1 MKIYSKTNYFLY
13 LFLKSLCKSEGNMKF
28 EMEDNNYFL
37 KGYDGNAQHLS
48 VPAFADS
55 FPVTKIG
62 AKAFLS
68 CKSITHL
75 TLPETVQ
82 EIGDWGF
89 AHMKNLKVLTL
100 PAHSLILGKHVF
112 LDCINLTEIK
122 IEPDCSMNPGLP
134 YFLAS
139 AVTVLNSPSLC
150 CPERAGDALR
160 HGEWMEDYDN
170 ILIQFLSASDQTGF
184 EPVFLG
190 WFSVEDLDSQ
200 TQKFVKQRQQEKTAL
215 VFQRLLY
222 PAFLKDSTRK
232 VLYDYLSSHMPE
244 GSLAH
249 EHTVPF
255 FMLCNEFR
263 DDIRYLKIMADTGYI
278 TSQTLPI
285 LQEGLQD
292 AAPEVIGF
300 LLRYQH
306 ELLDTPNFFDN
317 LTL

>member
-1 MKIYSKTNYFLY
+1 MKFEKKDTNYFLESY
-13 LFLKSLCKSEGNMKF
+13 QGN
-28 EMEDNNYFL
+28 ETTVTIPAL
-37 KGYDGNAQHLS
+37 VNAL
-48 VPAFADS
+48 
-55 FPVTKIG
+55 PVTEIG

-75 TLPETVQ
+75 TLPETIQ

-89 AHMKNLKVLTL
+89 AHMKSLKSLTL
-100 PAHSLILGKHVF
+100 PAHSIRLGKNVF

-122 IEPDCSMNPGLP
+122 IEPDHSKNPGLP

-139 AVTVLNSPSLC
+139 SVTLLNEPSLC
-150 CPERAGDALR
+150 CPERAGNETQHA
-160 HGEWMEDYDN
+160 EWMADYDTV
-170 ILIQFLSASDQTGF
+170 LLQFLSAPDNTGF

-200 TQKFVKQRQQEKTAL
+200 TQKFTKQRQREKTFL

-222 PAFLKDSTRK
+222 PAYLENSTRK
-232 VLYDYLSSHMPE
+232 ILCDYLTSHMPE
-244 GSLAH
+244 GALAQ

-255 FMLCNEFR
+255 EMLCKEFR
-263 DDIRYLKIMADTGYI
+263 DDIRYLKIVADTGYI
-278 TSQTLPI
+278 TAQTLPL

-292 AAPEVIGF
+292 AAPEIIGF

-306 ELLDTPNFFDN
+306 EFVRCEDFFAG
-317 LTL
+317 LEI